1 MAAPDGEEESMTARR
16 KARAKAA
23 RSRKKSGGKAA
34 RRKPAGRK
42 AAGGRRPRAKAAR
55 KAAKRPVGPSPT
67 EALARKI
74 VKASSDPSFPFEQ
87 LYTEDCVST
96 EATGESFHGH
106 AGLAQ
111 KMRNWESMQQR
122 STWRARNVLVRGN
135 VICIE
140 WEATVELR
148 DGRTVTMQ
156 EVAVHEVRG
165 GKIGAERYYYNPL
178 ALAPPTAAPA
188 L

>member
-1 MAAPDGEEESMTARR
+1 MTARR
-16 KARAKAA
+16 KARGSAA
-23 RSRKKSGGKAA
+23 RGRKKG
-34 RRKPAGRK
+34 
-42 AAGGRRPRAKAAR
+42 AR
-55 KAAKRPVGPSPT
+55 KAAARKSTGVRRPRPKAPKKAAKRAAGASPA

-74 VKASSDPSFPFEQ
+74 VKSSSDPDFRFEQ
-87 LYTEDCVST
+87 LYTDDCIST

-111 KMRNWESMQQR
+111 KMRNWESMQE
-122 STWRARNVLVRGN
+122 STTWRARNVLVKGN

-140 WEATVELR
+140 WEATVKLR
-148 DGRTVTMQ
+148 DGRTVPMH

-165 GKIGAERYYYNPL
+165 GKIAAERYYYNPL
-178 ALAPPTAAPA
+178 ALAPPSNAPA

>member
-1 MAAPDGEEESMTARR
+1 MTARR

-23 RSRKKSGGKAA
+23 RSRKKG
-34 RRKPAGRK
+34 GRK
-42 AAGGRRPRAKAAR
+42 AAGRKPTGVRRPRPKAPR
-55 KAAKRPVGPSPT
+55 KAKPRPGPTPA

-111 KMRNWESMQQR
+111 KMRNWESMQES
-122 STWRARNVLVRGN
+122 STWRARNVFVRGN
-135 VICIE
+135 LICIE
-140 WEATVELR
+140 WEASVRLR
-148 DGRTVTMQ
+148 DGRTVPMQ

-165 GKIGAERYYYNPL
+165 GKIAAERYYYNPL
-178 ALAPPTAAPA
+178 ALAPPTAAPT

>member
-1 MAAPDGEEESMTARR
+1 MAARR
-16 KARAKAA
+16 KARTSVT
-23 RSRKKSGGKAA
+23 RTRKKSVRKAG
-34 RRKPAGRK
+34 RKPAGVRRARPK
-42 AAGGRRPRAKAAR
+42 ARAKATR
-55 KAAKRPVGPSPT
+55 RGTGPSPA

-74 VKASSDPSFPFEQ
+74 VKVSSDPNFPFEQ

-106 AGLAQ
+106 EGLAQ
-111 KMRNWESMQQR
+111 KLRNWESMQE
-122 STWRARNVLVRGN
+122 STSWRARNVFVKGN

-140 WEATVELR
+140 WEATVKLR
-148 DGRTVTMQ
+148 DGRTVPMH

-165 GKIGAERYYYNPL
+165 GKIAAERYYYNPL
-178 ALAPPTAAPA
+178 ALAPPSNAPV